1 MRSLAL
7 LAFVLPLCAQPD
19 IIGTI
24 TGGQTLPSIAVP
36 DLNGTGPAQAY
47 MAAFNA
53 TLAADLTESSA
64 VEVRPKSFYPKANPA
79 QPSDVRPAEWSGP
92 PVSAAYL
99 ALGYGALQADQ
110 FVFRGY
116 LVDLTPNPPLLAS
129 IYRGP
134 VSEAGARKTAHEFA
148 ADIIRKFGG
157 QPLYG
162 TKIYF
167 RSKRSGSPEI
177 WAMDADGS
185 NQHQVTRTN
194 KLLAFPAIS
203 PDGDALAFVEWSPF
217 PKLAMWSTDP
227 ARPLRFANPDADQ
240 VEPASFSADGRQV
253 IFSFS
258 RNKRSTIVIANR
270 DGSSPRKIS
279 ETRFVD
285 MEPKLNPK
293 SGSIAFVSDRSGLH
307 QIYTMNLDGGDVN
320 RVTNGEGYASNPAWH
335 PKGEFLAFAWTRGP
349 VPGGFH
355 IFVMGVAQRTPVE
368 LAPGRGRD
376 DNPNWAPDGIHLV
389 FCSTRSGTPQ
399 IWTVLADGTHLRQL
413 TTQGVNETPS
423 WSR

>member
-7 LAFVLPLCAQPD
+7 LAFVFPLFAQPD

-24 TGGQTLPSIAVP
+24 NGGQILPAIAVP
-36 DLNGTGPAQAY
+36 DLNGSGPAQSY

-53 TLAADLTESSA
+53 TLAADLEDSSSLQ
-64 VEVRPKSFYPKANPA
+64 VRSKSLYPKSNPA
-79 QPSDVRPAEWSGP
+79 QPSDVRPPDWSAP

-99 ALGYGALQADQ
+99 SLGYGALQADQ

-116 LVDLTPNPPLLAS
+116 LVDLTPNPPLIAS

-134 VSEAGARKTAHEFA
+134 VSEAGARKAAHEFA
-148 ADIIRKFGG
+148 ADMIRKLGG

-167 RSKRSGSPEI
+167 RSKRSGNPEI
-177 WAMDADGS
+177 WVMDADGS
-185 NQHQVTRTN
+185 NQRQVTRTN
-194 KLLAFPAIS
+194 KLLGFPAIS
-203 PDGDALAFVEWSPF
+203 PEGDALAFVEWNPF
-217 PKLAMWSTDP
+217 PRLAMWSTDP
-227 ARPLRFANPDADQ
+227 ARPIRFENPEADT
-240 VEPASFSADGRQV
+240 VEPASFTADGRQIV
-253 IFSFS
+253 FSY
-258 RNKRSTIVIANR
+258 RHHDRSTILIANR

-279 ETRFVD
+279 ETGFIDV
-285 MEPKLNPK
+285 EPKLNPK
-293 SGSIAFVSDRSGLH
+293 SSSIAFVSDRSGPH

-320 RVTNGEGYASNPAWH
+320 RITNGEGYAENPAWH
-335 PKGEFLAFAWTRGP
+335 PKGEILAFAWTRGP

-355 IFVMGVAQRTPVE
+355 IFVTGAAQRAPVE
-368 LAPGRGRD
+368 LAPGTGRD

-399 IWTVLADGTHLRQL
+399 IWTMLANGHQLRQL
-413 TTQGVNETPS
+413 TTQGVNDMPV
-423 WSR
+423 WGR

>member
-7 LAFVLPLCAQPD
+7 LAFVFPLFAQPD

-24 TGGQTLPSIAVP
+24 NGGQTLPAIAVP
-36 DLNGTGPAQAY
+36 DLNGSGPAQSY

-53 TLAADLTESSA
+53 TVAADLEDSSA
-64 VEVRPKSFYPKANPA
+64 LQVRSKSLYPKANPA
-79 QPSDVRPAEWSGP
+79 QPSDVRPSDWSAP
-92 PVSAAYL
+92 PVSAGYL

-116 LVDLTPNPPLLAS
+116 LVDLTPNPPLTAS

-134 VSEAGARKTAHEFA
+134 VSEAGARKAAHEFA
-148 ADIIRKFGG
+148 ADIIRKLGG

-167 RSKRSGSPEI
+167 RSKRSGNTEI
-177 WAMDADGS
+177 WVMDADGS
-185 NQHQVTRTN
+185 NQRQVTHTN

-203 PDGDALAFVEWSPF
+203 PDGEALSFVEWSPS
-217 PKLAMWSTDP
+217 PRLAMWSTDP
-227 ARPLRFANPDADQ
+227 ARPIRFANPEADQ
-240 VEPASFSADGRQV
+240 VEPASFSADGRQL

-258 RNKRSTIVIANR
+258 RNKRSTILIANR

-279 ETRFVD
+279 ETGFVD

-293 SGSIAFVSDRSGLH
+293 SSSIAFVSDRSGTH

-335 PKGEFLAFAWTRGP
+335 PKGEILAFAWTRGP
-349 VPGGFH
+349 VRGGFH
-355 IFVMGVAQRTPVE
+355 IFVMGVAQRDPVE
-368 LAPGRGRD
+368 PAPGAGRD

-399 IWTVLADGTHLRQL
+399 IWTMLANGKQLRQL
-413 TTQGVNETPS
+413 TTQGVNEMPV
-423 WSR
+423 WSK